1 MYVCV
6 CCVSLKNSTRNFSS
20 TLVHVFS
27 ASFCTAAAWNFI
39 IFDVKLVVIRQFF
52 AGDDASKGKDY
63 DVLLTENINNFRV
76 AVWLEKVNRR

>member
-6 CCVSLKNSTRNFSS
+6 CCVKNSTRNFSS

-27 ASFCTAAAWNFI
+27 ASLCTAAAWNFI
-39 IFDVKLVVIRQFF
+39 IFDVKLVVVRQFL
-52 AGDDASKGKDY
+52 AGDDASKGEDY

-76 AVWLEKVNRR
+76 AVWLKE